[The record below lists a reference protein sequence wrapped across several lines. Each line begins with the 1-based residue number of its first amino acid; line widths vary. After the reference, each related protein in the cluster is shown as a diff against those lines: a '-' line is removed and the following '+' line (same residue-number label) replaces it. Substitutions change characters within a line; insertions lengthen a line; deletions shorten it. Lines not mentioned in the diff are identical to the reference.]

1 MKKKLIFLTRS
12 TTPAALTDSAF
23 NTSSQAY
30 EVNLITSLAGVVDVT
45 VVFIGKADDYKQSPR
60 RRPFTIHLP
69 EGSVEYCFFGP
80 VGPFASLKFSRFLIE
95 LASGRESVVITSGYH
110 PNEMI
115 CLAYMRSNLLK
126 TYSIVFDTHIQ
137 GNSVMP
143 LPKRWLA
150 NVYFEIGFFLLR
162 YLSGIVVL
170 NEAFIFSKKLRIRY
184 HKTKIGKLFHGE
196 ANSNVP
202 IRASNDPVR
211 FLFAG
216 TLNADNGVR
225 LILHYLD
232 QHRTQNI
239 EICFFGYGEL
249 QDEIKNRE
257 LDDSRI
263 KYGGVLNDRELDQFL
278 TEYDYL
284 FCLRDPESPVCQY
297 AFPSKL
303 IKFMGS
309 GVPVICNVFP
319 GLDPVYQN
327 HLLLLKEYSV
337 AGIADVMNLIQMGGD
352 VRALGATSKEYI
364 EKNHGWSTISTQM
377 IDFLFADDL
386 TPLLVSR

>member
-1 MKKKLIFLTRS
+1 MTKKLIFLTRS
-12 TTPAALTDSAF
+12 TMPAALADSAF

-30 EVNLITSLAGVVDVT
+30 EVNLITSLAGVIDVT
-45 VVFIGKADDYKQSPR
+45 VVYIGKADDCKQRPR

-69 EGSVEYCFFGP
+69 EGSVEYFFFGS
-80 VGPFASLKFSRFLIE
+80 VGPFAFLKFSRFLIA
-95 LASGRESVVITSGYH
+95 LAIGRESVVITTGYY
-110 PNEMI
+110 PNEMT
-115 CLAYMRSNLLK
+115 CLACVRSDRLK
-126 TYSIVFDTHIQ
+126 TYSIVFDTHRQ
-137 GNSVMP
+137 GNSLMP

-150 NVYFEIGFFLLR
+150 NVYFETGFFLLR

-170 NEAFIFSKKLRIRY
+170 NDAFIFSRKLRIRY
-184 HKTKIGKLFHGE
+184 HKTKIGKLFYGE
-196 ANSNVP
+196 ANSNLRM
-202 IRASNDPVR
+202 RASNDQVL

-225 LILHYLD
+225 LILDYLH
-232 QHRTQNI
+232 QHRTQNM
-239 EICFFGYGEL
+239 EVWFFGYGEFL
-249 QDEIKNRE
+249 DEIKNRE

-263 KYGGVLNDRELDQFL
+263 KYGGVLNDQELDRIL
-278 TEYDYL
+278 TEHDYL
-284 FCLRDPESPVCQY
+284 LCLRDPESSVCQY

-337 AGIADVMNLIQMGGD
+337 VGLADVLNTIQMRRD
-352 VRALGATSKEYI
+352 VRALGASSKEYI
-364 EKNHGWSTISTQM
+364 EKNHGWSTISPQM
-377 IDFLFADDL
+377 MDFLFASDP
-386 TPLLVSR
+386 TP